1 MDHFELCSSTHFH
14 GVVQVS
20 HDVGFEKPGSIVPG
34 LGEGLHGLL
43 DNLKLSPIHL
53 E

>member
-1 MDHFELCSSTHFH
+1 MFPMMLDS
-14 GVVQVS
+14 
-20 HDVGFEKPGSIVPG
+20 KPGSIVPG

-53 E
+53 G